1 MMTFQEMRTKNP
13 NLYPN
18 QIEELD
24 REMIN
29 NWFDFRQV
37 CDDDKFEV
45 FFRRQLNLYYS
56 KYLEMQR
63 IEPGY
68 AHYDWLVNQYLEV
81 QRKNTGS
88 SENSANS
95 TNNATNN
102 LTITNNL
109 TNKTENSGSDSNQ
122 QNITNHV
129 SNTTTSESSNTLTN
143 SGKDTGSNSG
153 TNSSNLTTTN
163 NLEDKN
169 STIITNKNNQT
180 QTNSS
185 TSSDKNKT
193 TVVGSELNDM
203 RNVSKNLPLTSS
215 NIGHQDFNLGNQEE
229 TIVTVNQIVN
239 LDFTEGTT
247 QAEASST
254 TGSLSNQNSLNTGNS
269 LSTISY
275 TGEPDKNETNATY
288 TKTGTVTNS
297 GSDTSSSTNEINYG
311 KVENSEGNNS
321 TDFTEDS
328 TNSLSNTINYG
339 KIETATN
346 TGTVGNS
353 GNSSNTSEEKSTSK
367 NENLEQMQQT
377 GRSGNIAEILAE
389 SYEFIKGS
397 PAFLWLK
404 SKLEEVFL
412 GVYDI

>member
-29 NWFDFRQV
+29 NWFDSRKV
-37 CDDDKFEV
+37 CDDDKFET
-45 FFRRQLNLYYS
+45 FFKRQLNLYYS

-109 TNKTENSGSDSNQ
+109 TNTTE
-122 QNITNHV
+122 
-129 SNTTTSESSNTLTN
+129 N
-143 SGKDTGSNSG
+143 SGKDTGTNSG
-153 TNSSNLTTTN
+153 NNSSNSTITN
-163 NLEDKN
+163 NLEDRN
-169 STIITNKNNQT
+169 NTIITNKNNQT

-185 TSSDKNKT
+185 TSSDTNKT
-193 TVVGSELNDM
+193 TVVGSDLNDT

-215 NIGHQDFNLGNQEE
+215 NIGHQDFNLGSPEE
-229 TIVTVNQIVN
+229 TIVTVNQIVS
-239 LDFTEGTT
+239 LDFTDATSQSET
-247 QAEASST
+247 SST
-254 TGSLSNQNSLNTGNS
+254 TGSLSNQNSLNKGNS
-269 LSTISY
+269 SSTISY
-275 TGEPDKNETNATY
+275 TGDPDKNETNATY

-297 GSDTSSSTNEINYG
+297 GSDTSSSTNEI
-311 KVENSEGNNS
+311 K
-321 TDFTEDS
+321 
-328 TNSLSNTINYG
+328 YG
-339 KIETATN
+339 KIEITTN
-346 TGTVGNS
+346 TGSVGNS
-353 GNSSNTSEEKSTSK
+353 GTSNNTSEEKSTSK
-367 NENLEQMQQT
+367 NENLEQMQQS

-404 SKLEEVFL
+404 SKLEEVFI

>member
-29 NWFDFRQV
+29 NWFDSRKV
-37 CDDDKFEV
+37 CDDDKFEA
-45 FFRRQLNLYYS
+45 FFKRQLNLYYS

-68 AHYDWLVNQYLEV
+68 AHYDWLVNQYMEV

-109 TNKTENSGSDSNQ
+109 TNTTENSGKDKG
-122 QNITNHV
+122 
-129 SNTTTSESSNTLTN
+129 TN
-143 SGKDTGSNSG
+143 SV
-153 TNSSNLTTTN
+153 TNSSNSTITN
-163 NLEDKN
+163 NLEDRN
-169 STIITNKNNQT
+169 NTIITNKNNQT

-185 TSSDKNKT
+185 TSSDTNKT
-193 TVVGSELNDM
+193 TVVGSDLNDT

-215 NIGHQDFNLGNQEE
+215 NIAHQDFNLGSQEE
-229 TIVTVNQIVN
+229 TIVSVNQIVN
-239 LDFTEGTT
+239 LDF
-247 QAEASST
+247 AEATLQNESSST
-254 TGSLSNQNSLNTGNS
+254 TGSLSNQNSLNKGNS
-269 LSTISY
+269 STTISY
-275 TGEPDKNETNATY
+275 TGEPDKNETNGTY

-297 GSDTSSSTNEINYG
+297 GNDTSSSTNEINYG
-311 KVENSEGNNS
+311 K
-321 TDFTEDS
+321 
-328 TNSLSNTINYG
+328 
-339 KIETATN
+339 IETMTN

-353 GNSSNTSEEKSTSK
+353 GTSNNTSEEKSTSK

-377 GRSGNIAEILAE
+377 GRNGNIAEILSE
-389 SYEFIKGS
+389 SYEFIKAS

-404 SKLEEVFL
+404 SKLEEVFI

>member
-13 NLYPN
+13 NIYPN

-29 NWFDFRQV
+29 TWFDFRQV
-37 CDDDKFEV
+37 CDDDKFET
-45 FFRRQLNLYYS
+45 FFKRQLNLYYS

-95 TNNATNN
+95 TNNAINN

-109 TNKTENSGSDSNQ
+109 TNKTENSG
-122 QNITNHV
+122 
-129 SNTTTSESSNTLTN
+129 
-143 SGKDTGSNSG
+143 KDTGSNSG
-153 TNSSNLTTTN
+153 INSSNLTITN
-163 NLEDKN
+163 NLEDRN
-169 STIITNKNNQT
+169 NTIITNKNNQT
-180 QTNSS
+180 QTNTSN
-185 TSSDKNKT
+185 SSDTNKT
-193 TVVGSELNDM
+193 TMVGSDLNDT
-203 RNVSKNLPLTSS
+203 RSVSKNLPLTSS
-215 NIGHQDFNLGNQEE
+215 NIGHQDFNLGSQEE

-239 LDFTEGTT
+239 LDFTDAST
-247 QAEASST
+247 QSESSST

-269 LSTISY
+269 SSIISY
-275 TGEPDKNETNATY
+275 TGDPDKNETNATY

-297 GSDTSSSTNEINYG
+297 DSGTSSSTNEI
-311 KVENSEGNNS
+311 K
-321 TDFTEDS
+321 
-328 TNSLSNTINYG
+328 YG
-339 KIETATN
+339 KIETTTN

-353 GNSSNTSEEKSTSK
+353 GTSNNTSEEKSTSK

-377 GRSGNIAEILAE
+377 GRSGNIAEILSE

-404 SKLEEVFL
+404 SKLEEVFI